1 MITRSYCKLK
11 GLSSEPKK
19 FQNFIDPGVSRAQKR
34 AIFDENW
41 PKFFFLAIKSLSVD
55 YAQIN
60 MSKMALHAL
69 VGRCG
74 PSSSG
79 AMAV

>member
-1 MITRSYCKLK
+1 MRVPTKMNTRSYCKLK

-41 PKFFFLAIKSLSVD
+41 PKIFF
-55 YAQIN
+55 
-60 MSKMALHAL
+60 
-69 VGRCG
+69 
-74 PSSSG
+74 
-79 AMAV
+79 